1 MGSDRTISDVPL
13 ELLETIEVT
22 WRQAKEFPSEHNASI
37 EEGLVKLR
45 AILATP
51 LVLCHGCMKETCD
64 PEHFDEAGKCVRE
77 LIPALIAENE
87 ILKAKTATW
96 CGYGDEHQM
105 HYYHGDTEAI
115 RALGKL
121 IFELEGLRQDA
132 MRPWWL
138 RLLPS
143 RTKKSPRAAAVLTNT
158 SGQAHC
164 PNCAVC
170 HTAEETCIEALRR
183 ILSLY
188 ERTGQ
193 GPRGGGTCA

>member
-1 MGSDRTISDVPL
+1 MGSKRTIRDIPL
-13 ELLETIEVT
+13 ELLERIEET
-22 WRQAKEFPSEHNASI
+22 WRQAKDFPSEHNASI
-37 EEGLVKLR
+37 EEGLVQLR

-51 LVLCHGCMKETCD
+51 LVMCHECMKATCD
-64 PEHFDEAGKCVRE
+64 PEHFDEAGKCYRE

-87 ILKAKTATW
+87 TLKAKTVTW

-105 HYYHGDTEAI
+105 HYYHGDREAI
-115 RALGKL
+115 RELGNL
-121 IFELEGLRQDA
+121 ISELEGLRQYA

-138 RLLPS
+138 RMLPS
-143 RTKKSPRAAAVLTNT
+143 RTKKNPGAAAVLTNT

-164 PNCAVC
+164 RNCAVC

-188 ERTGQ
+188 EQPGQ
-193 GPRGGGTCA
+193 GPNGGGTCA